1 MKHVKTDGR
10 YGRYGKIQPEEICA
24 GVPDRD
30 GNGLLDGG
38 VDSCGGTYI
47 KKTLFILRKYIRR
60 FGWPVNV

>member
-47 KKTLFILRKYIRR
+47 KKHFS
-60 FGWPVNV
+60 F